1 MTSIGR
7 SVKGKVTNIQGF
19 ESDILI
25 RVKRSIWVCP
35 QYIYFILQRRTLLS
49 IAEYEYILVER
60 DERVGIVML
69 NRPKELNALSFSLV
83 GELADAL
90 EAFDRDESIGC
101 IVLTGSGEK
110 AFAAGADIKEMA
122 DKTPIDM
129 LNGGFSAWQRIKR
142 IQKPLIAAVNG
153 FAL

>member
-1 MTSIGR
+1 M
-7 SVKGKVTNIQGF
+7 
-19 ESDILI
+19 
-25 RVKRSIWVCP
+25 
-35 QYIYFILQRRTLLS
+35 
-49 IAEYEYILVER
+49 AEYEYILVER

-142 IQKPLIAAVNG
+142 IQKPLIAAVVWPLMVNDMMTIG
-153 FAL
+153 LIAACSCEQVGKTAEEGADQTDD